1 MLCINRRVSL
11 QIVQSTSCPPR
22 PGAQGAPIFWL
33 PGLSVIYQADNAPR
47 NTRTIVSL
55 NSAGTDGCKTP
66 AWNRLYGLPVKP
78 LFEVF
83 YS

>member
-1 MLCINRRVSL
+1 VGN
-11 QIVQSTSCPPR
+11 
-22 PGAQGAPIFWL
+22 
-33 PGLSVIYQADNAPR
+33 VINAPR

-55 NSAGTDGCKTP
+55 NSAGTDGRKTP